1 MYSIYHILHH
11 VYDYSIFFLL
21 TTMIC
26 LLLVWYGIWIS
37 IYLKVIKE
45 GDFKFYK
52 LCFEGI

>member
-1 MYSIYHILHH
+1 
-11 VYDYSIFFLL
+11 
-21 TTMIC
+21 MII